1 MSLRD
6 LATIA
11 ASLGLTVAF
20 GAAAHHLQ
28 LATDDVRFQ
37 RSGVDERTFLP
48 DARAVK
54 IGVMGYDQL
63 AADLLW
69 VRAVLTFADIYDSGA
84 EADARWLRTMLETVA
99 TLDPSWRTVYFYG
112 GSMARVIGDIDTSDA
127 LYQRGVEALPDDPYF
142 PFSLGMNAYM
152 YRKPP
157 DLPRAAEW
165 LRRAAEVPGA
175 PSWYLAAAAGFLDEH
190 GQREAAIRYIDEQ
203 IEATSDPE
211 TRDSLARKRRSLL
224 HDELASQLG
233 ERVEI
238 FRDRIGQDPRS
249 VEDLAPLPEDPL
261 GGRWV
266 YVPKLGVLSSVRYE
280 EIRRRAID
288 VERYLLMN
296 RVILGDE

>member
-6 LATIA
+6 LTTIA
-11 ASLGLTVAF
+11 ASLGLTFVF

-28 LATDDVRFQ
+28 LVTDDVRSQ
-37 RSGVDERTFLP
+37 RAASDERTFLP
-48 DARAVK
+48 DAHAVK

-69 VRAVLTFADIYDSGA
+69 VRSVLTFADIYDSGG
-84 EADARWLRTMLETVA
+84 EANARWLGTMLETVA
-99 TLDPSWRTVYFYG
+99 TLDPGWRTVYFYG
-112 GSMARVIGDIDTSDA
+112 GSMARVIGDIDASDA
-127 LYQRGVEALPDDPYF
+127 MYQRGAEALPDDPYF

-165 LRRAAEVPGA
+165 LRRAAEIPGA
-175 PSWYLAAAAGFLDEH
+175 PNWYLAAAAGFLDEH

-203 IEATSDPE
+203 LEATSDPE
-211 TRDSLARKRRSLL
+211 TRDSLTRKRRSLM
-224 HDELASQLG
+224 HDELAAQLG
-233 ERVEI
+233 ERVKI
-238 FRDRIGQDPRS
+238 FRERIGRDPS
-249 VEDLAPLPEDPL
+249 SAEELAPLPEDPL
-261 GGRWV
+261 GGSWL
-266 YVPKLGVLSSVRYE
+266 YVPKLGVLSSVRYDE
-280 EIRRRAID
+280 VRRRAID